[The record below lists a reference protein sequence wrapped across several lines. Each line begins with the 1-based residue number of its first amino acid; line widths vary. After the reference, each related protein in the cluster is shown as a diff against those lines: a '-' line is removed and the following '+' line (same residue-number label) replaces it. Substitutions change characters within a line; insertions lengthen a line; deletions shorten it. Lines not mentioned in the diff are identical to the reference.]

1 MRDKLNKLL
10 EPAVH
15 EQHIVLKSE
24 SIDLKFTLTPLTQLS
39 LGAGAAVLAGW
50 LAVSTTAFFMN
61 QQAERDFDRQTIL
74 LTEAYE
80 NRIAVLQ
87 EQLDYEAA
95 VTEQSHERLELA
107 LSELSIQ
114 QSELL
119 SSLEQTRELQAG
131 LGQMRQK
138 LQIAID
144 ERDLAQ
150 TEAEGLEV
158 ELAQLSGDLNV
169 SLGSEKDQADTL
181 ALMTGALGEAVEMR
195 DTALQGQE
203 EMSAELAALEL
214 RMQINAERQDRMVGQ
229 LEEAVALSF
238 QPLEQMFAASGMD
251 VDNLVNSIRANYS
264 GVGGPLMPETLAAQA
279 FEDPLLSER
288 FAQLLTDLDR
298 MNMMRI
304 AAVKIPYSMPVKAA
318 HRFTSGFGGRRDPKT
333 GGYRQHNG
341 IDLAGPIGTPVLA
354 SGEGVVVHAG
364 RQSGFGN
371 LIKISHG
378 FGLESSY
385 AHLSKIHVSVGD
397 KVSLGDHI
405 GDMGNT
411 GRTTGPHLHYEIR
424 SGGIPVNPM
433 TYIRAA
439 RNVF

>member
-24 SIDLKFTLTPLTQLS
+24 SIDLKFTLTPLTQLT
-39 LGAGAAVLAGW
+39 LGASAAVLAGW

-80 NRIAVLQ
+80 SRIEALQ
-87 EQLDYEAA
+87 DQLDYETA
-95 VTEQSHERLELA
+95 VARQSQDRLELA

-119 SSLEQTRELQAG
+119 SSLEQARELQAG

-138 LQIAID
+138 LQVAIN
-144 ERDLAQ
+144 ERDLA
-150 TEAEGLEV
+150 TAESEGLEL

-181 ALMTGALGEAVEMR
+181 ALMTDALGEAVELR
-195 DTALQGQE
+195 DTALQNHE
-203 EMSAELAALEL
+203 DISSEIAALEL
-214 RMQINAERQDRMVGQ
+214 RMQINAERQDRMVGK

-251 VDNLVNSIRANYS
+251 VDNLVSTIRANYS
-264 GVGGPLMPETLAAQA
+264 GTGGPLMPETLAAQA

-288 FAQLLTDLDR
+288 FAKLLTDMDR

-354 SGEGVVVHAG
+354 SGEGVVTHAS

-385 AHLSKIHVSVGD
+385 AHLNKIHVSVGD

-424 SGGIPVNPM
+424 SGGTPVNPM